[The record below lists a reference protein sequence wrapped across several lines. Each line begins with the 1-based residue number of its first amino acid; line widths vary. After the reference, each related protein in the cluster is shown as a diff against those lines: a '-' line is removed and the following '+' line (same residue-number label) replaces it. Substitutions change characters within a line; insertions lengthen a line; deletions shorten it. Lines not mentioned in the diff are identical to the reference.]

1 VSDDLNSRQ
10 PSKKVEV
17 GGPNPPQGFSYFNS
31 LSLSQPELPRQ
42 PTPID
47 WLDFREYLLK
57 TCKPNTVKARMC
69 YAKRYAF
76 VLTSADMMP
85 ANLLLQLPP
94 QTRLNGMK
102 SLTALS
108 RYLGCYENWQ
118 QTRKQY
124 NLKWST
130 GNESLQALERFFNPE
145 MSLDHMI
152 DRVKQMMHV
161 LPLDMSNIVRHAVLT
176 GLRPSEAVE
185 SVKLLNSQNN
195 NDYYYY
201 DPEQQSLRHYLFP
214 DTFMRAT
221 KKAYLSYIT
230 PKNLQPIADLGD
242 KTPTCNAIRLTCRR
256 RNIDMEMRLCRRYL
270 RRG

>member
-1 VSDDLNSRQ
+1 
-10 PSKKVEV
+10 
-17 GGPNPPQGFSYFNS
+17 
-31 LSLSQPELPRQ
+31 
-42 PTPID
+42 
-47 WLDFREYLLK
+47 
-57 TCKPNTVKARMC
+57 MC

-94 QTRLNGMK
+94 QTRLNVMK

-201 DPEQQSLRHYLFP
+201 DPEQQTLRHYLFP

-242 KTPTCNAIRLTCRR
+242 KTPTWNAIRLTCRR
-256 RNIDMEMRLCRRYL
+256 RNIDMEMRLCRKIFASWLRKSGIQSELVDLLQGRVPPSVLARHYL
-270 RRG
+270 VPDHYFKDDVLEALKQLEQRL